1 MKRCI
6 LPLFATIL
14 ITLTGCN
21 YDDIHRLDGYLY
33 MKAAIV
39 EILTYDGKTEHK
51 GPQISMTEANTQRYI
66 VINGKK
72 FVPYLDHKAGPYK
85 SLKFSPAVAFTFDP
99 DADQESVYMVSNIS
113 GDGPVYLIG
122 TTVLDF
128 IRSGDGDPQDN
139 NGDGKVDAED
149 LVVISGVPCPIDKN
163 YFFAWLNELPITVT
177 TSLVY
182 EHTDKEHLDAWL
194 AAGE

>member
-51 GPQISMTEANTQRYI
+51 GPHISMTEANTQRYI

-128 IRSGDGDPQDN
+128 IRSGNGDPQDN

-149 LVVISGVPCPIDKN
+149 LVVISGMLLVP
-163 YFFAWLNELPITVT
+163 LPSPWI
-177 TSLVY
+177 
-182 EHTDKEHLDAWL
+182 L
-194 AAGE
+194 AMKL